1 MLMCIH
7 TYMYALLTNNTKL
20 KEYIL
25 IVLGLQRI
33 FMKNMFMKISQKFNN
48 LSIVN
53 VVTVSWIRNYGRQIV
68 NQ

>member
-25 IVLGLQRI
+25 IVLGFQRI

-53 VVTVSWIRNYGRQIV
+53 VVTVSWIRKLWKTDS
-68 NQ
+68 

>member
-7 TYMYALLTNNTKL
+7 TYTYALLTDNTKL

-25 IVLGLQRI
+25 IVLGLQSI
-33 FMKNMFMKISQKFNN
+33 FMRNMFMKISQKFNN

-53 VVTVSWIRNYGRQIV
+53 VVTVSWIRKLWKTDS
-68 NQ
+68 

>member
-53 VVTVSWIRNYGRQIV
+53 VVTVSWIRKLWKTDS
-68 NQ
+68 